1 MNEDKYSD
9 FVWSRTKDGQAILDG
24 MSPTKAELLHSAIG
38 ISGEAGELL
47 DAIKK
52 HVFYGKPLDRAN
64 VIEELGDIEFYLQMM
79 RTAFGVDCREV
90 IEANVSKLSKRYPQG
105 YTDRDA
111 IERKDKQDG
120 QA

>member
-1 MNEDKYSD
+1 MDEDRYSD
-9 FVWSRTKDGQAILDG
+9 FVWSRTKDGQSIVYGINNLN
-24 MSPTKAELLHSAIG
+24 AEFLHAAIG
-38 ISGEAGELL
+38 VCTEAGELL

-52 HVFYGKPLDRAN
+52 HVIYNKPLDRAN

-79 RTAFGVDCREV
+79 RTALGIEHHEI

-105 YTDRDA
+105 YTDSDA

-120 QA
+120 QS

>member
-1 MNEDKYSD
+1 MDEDKYSD
-9 FVWSRTKDGQAILDG
+9 FVWSRTKDGLAIIEG
-24 MSPTKAELLHSAIG
+24 MNPTAAEFLHAAIG
-38 ISGEAGELL
+38 VSGEAGELL

-52 HVFYGKPLDRAN
+52 YVIYGKPLDRAN

-79 RTAFGVDCREV
+79 RTALRIEHHEI

-111 IERKDKQDG
+111 IERKDKQDER
-120 QA
+120 

>member
-1 MNEDKYSD
+1 MDEDKYSD

-24 MSPTKAELLHSAIG
+24 ISPTKAELLHAAVG
-38 ISGEAGELL
+38 VSGEAGELL

-52 HVFYGKPLDRAN
+52 HVFYGKLLDRVN
-64 VIEELGDIEFYLQMM
+64 VVEELGDIEFYLQMM
-79 RTAFGVDCREV
+79 RTALGVEHHEI

-111 IERKDKQDG
+111 IERYDKQDESI
-120 QA
+120 